1 MKRVYIEAHFPD
13 LKGNC
18 YGTGRG
24 EGSTVQAAIGSA
36 VRDLL
41 KTPKLRRKHLHSIKM
56 TLSITSLLPVE
67 DTSLDRKADAEE
79 REHKSES

>member
-1 MKRVYIEAHFPD
+1 MSKKVFIDAQFPD

-24 EGSTVQAAIGSA
+24 EGSTLQAAIGSA

-41 KTPKLRRKHLHSIKM
+41 KTPKLRRKQIHSIKM
-56 TLSITSLLPVE
+56 TVMISNPVSE
-67 DTSLDRKADAEE
+67 ANLDAKAEAEE
-79 REHKSES
+79 REYKRES